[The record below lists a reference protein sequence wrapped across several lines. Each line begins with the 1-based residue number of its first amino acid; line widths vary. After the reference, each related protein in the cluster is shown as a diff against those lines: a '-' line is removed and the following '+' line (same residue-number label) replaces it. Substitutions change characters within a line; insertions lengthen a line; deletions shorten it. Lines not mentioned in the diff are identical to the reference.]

1 VTSPSG
7 TLPTDDGAADTVREI
22 AQQPGLW
29 REVDRLVA
37 DSRDALDAF
46 LRPLTACADLRVV
59 LTGAGTSAYAGQ
71 VLQGALARRLG
82 LRVDAVATTDL
93 VADPRGC
100 LAADVPTLLV
110 SFARSGD
117 SPESVAAADLADQ
130 VLSEVHH
137 LVITCNARGALALSH
152 AERPTSHVLLMPAAA
167 NDQGFAMTSS
177 FTCMTLAALLALGGD
192 AYDGIAERLAR
203 AAEWIIEDSA
213 ADRAVGDLVDRA
225 PERIV
230 YLGSG
235 TLKALA
241 GESALKVL
249 ELTGGQVVA
258 VAESSLGF
266 RHGPKAV
273 LNGRTVVIVY
283 VSNDPYTRRYD
294 EDIVAELRGNLPAG
308 SVVTVAAGAPAPA
321 GTGPGATGAGA
332 TWPLPGLDD
341 VEDAALALPAV
352 VYAQLMALRASLA
365 RGIRPDQPF
374 PSGEVNR
381 VVRGVILHPLHSPRA
396 PHSPHH

>member
-1 VTSPSG
+1 MTTPSG
-7 TLPTDDGAADTVREI
+7 TLSVDDGAANTVREI

-37 DSRDALDAF
+37 ASRESLDAF
-46 LRPLTACADLRVV
+46 LGPLTARGDLRVV

-71 VLQGALARRLG
+71 VLQAALAQRLG
-82 LRVDAVATTDL
+82 RRVDAVPTTDL

-100 LAADVPTLLV
+100 LAEDLPTLLV

-117 SPESVAAADLADQ
+117 SPESVAATALADQ

-137 LVITCNARGALALSH
+137 LVITCNAQGKLAREH
-152 AERPTSHVLLMPAAA
+152 ANRPASRVLLMPAAA
-167 NDQGFAMTSS
+167 NDRGFAMTSS

-192 AYDGIAERLAR
+192 AYEGVAGRLADV
-203 AAEWIIEDSA
+203 AEWIIEDGGV
-213 ADRAVGDLVDRA
+213 DRAVGALVNRA

-230 YLGSG
+230 FLGSG
-235 TLKALA
+235 ALKGLA

-249 ELTGGQVVA
+249 ELTGGTVVA
-258 VAESSLGF
+258 GAESSLGF

-273 LNGRTVVIVY
+273 LNERTVVIAY
-283 VSNDPYTRRYD
+283 VSNDPYTRQYD
-294 EDIVAELRGNLPAG
+294 RDIVAELSGNLPPG
-308 SVVTVAAGAPAPA
+308 SVVTIAAGA
-321 GTGPGATGAGA
+321 GAGPEGSGA
-332 TWPLPGLDD
+332 DTWTLPGLDD

-352 VYAQLMALRASLA
+352 VYAQLMALRSSLA
-365 RGIRPDQPF
+365 RGIRPDDPF

-381 VVRGVILHPLHSPRA
+381 VVQGVILHSLHN
-396 PHSPHH
+396 